1 MGLLWWIK
9 SRDYSGL
16 VENSIFMSDYS
27 RVVIVFSQIT
37 VGSNRECRLT
47 VRYELQAIVD
57 TLNGTS
63 GCRKLLLQMQA
74 GQQIGSFHFR
84 IKKSRLFDLF
94 CFNSQSYLGFASLS
108 AKSEILASNFC
119 EPMKKLHNQNPTIL
133 FID

>member
-1 MGLLWWIK
+1 
-9 SRDYSGL
+9 
-16 VENSIFMSDYS
+16 MSDYS
-27 RVVIVFSQIT
+27 LVVIVFSQIT

-47 VRYELQAIVD
+47 VRYEFQAIVD
-57 TLNGTS
+57 TLLGTS

-108 AKSEILASNFC
+108 AKSEI
-119 EPMKKLHNQNPTIL
+119 PMKKLQDQNPTIMIIDGLQKSSFTITFLTL
-133 FID
+133 FF